1 MSTIN
6 GLDFPVMSDIT
17 VTSPQTPLTSIVVM
31 DASCNV
37 KMRFRFQNIKDVSI
51 GNVIIF
57 YCRYCCLV

>member
-6 GLDFPVMSDIT
+6 GLDFLVMSDIT

-37 KMRFRFQNIKDVSI
+37 KMRFRFQNI
-51 GNVIIF
+51 
-57 YCRYCCLV
+57 